1 VILGKH
7 RPVRRR
13 AEQTARSREAQTYQL
28 RRSAGTDFGRVLGEP
43 SQHSLFAR
51 IVAIFAIVF
60 NSTEIG
66 PCPLAIIMTLE
77 VLLSEIE
84 VQNGHLYWKDS

>member
-1 VILGKH
+1 VSDTSCLVASVDLSAPALGWKDF
-7 RPVRRR
+7 RR
-13 AEQTARSREAQTYQL
+13 
-28 RRSAGTDFGRVLGEP
+28 DLGEP
-43 SQHSLFAR
+43 SPHSLFAR

-66 PCPLAIIMTLE
+66 PCRLAIIMTLE